1 MRVFVLGLVVLLVT
15 GVKQS
20 QLLVCLDLGWSL
32 TIRKIKK
39 VKKIKKIKL
48 ETSPGLTTTVSFL
61 VFKTLSKKKWWKIW
75 IDFNTLLVF

>member
-1 MRVFVLGLVVLLVT
+1 M
-15 GVKQS
+15 
-20 QLLVCLDLGWSL
+20 